1 VLFKPVADCCMI
13 KNYLKIA
20 WRSLLKDRQFTLLN
34 IVGLSS
40 GVCAALLIWL
50 WVRDERGVDKFFASE
65 GRIYEVMEMNREN
78 GQVQVSDESTGLVA
92 DLLVAQVP
100 EVQYAASLAPA
111 SWWPKYTLSVGDKNL
126 KAVGQYAGKDYFDIF
141 SFPLVEGKPGEVLK
155 DRQNIVLSDDL
166 ARRLFGRTDG
176 IVGKAVK
183 FNQQQTFFVSGVF
196 EALRSNSSQQ
206 FDFVLSFDYLF
217 QQQPWVKSWGGTGP
231 HNFVLVKE
239 GTDVD
244 VLNAKISGL
253 IAKNSG
259 DTSRRPLAVKFSDIY
274 LQHTFSHGVST
285 GSKIVYVRLF
295 SLIAIFILVIACI
308 NFMNLSTAKA
318 SRRMKEV
325 GIKKVVGATR
335 SQLVFQLLSESVLL
349 TLFATLLALG
359 LAWLLLPA
367 FNSLTGKRIILRF
380 DVSLF
385 VALLGIALI
394 TGIIA
399 GSYPALYLSKFNP
412 LVVLKG
418 KLPSSVTEV
427 LSRKGL
433 VIFQY
438 TLSAILIVSVL
449 VIYKQVRYIQ
459 SSDPG
464 YDKENVVKFD
474 VEGQLLGR
482 ETSFVEALKGIPG
495 VVNAA
500 ITTHNMTGR
509 SYGTYAINWPGR
521 DPKGAIYFEGFNS
534 GYGLIETMGMH
545 MAAGRSFNTA
555 YRGDTSKILVN
566 ETAVAAMHLVNPVG
580 KTIRAYDVPFEIIGV
595 VKDFHYE
602 SLHEAVKP
610 SFFLLMGDGSTWGKV
625 MVRIRPGNQAAT
637 IDMIQQAYTA
647 YNPGFPFTYHFL
659 DEDYQRQYDT
669 EVRVAT
675 LAKYFSGLAILI
687 SCLGLFGLA
696 AFTAQR
702 RQKEIGIRKVVGASV
717 GGIAVMLSA
726 EFLRLVVVAIF
737 IAFPLAWWAMSEW
750 LQGFAYR
757 ISIGG
762 LVFVEA
768 AVGVTVITVLTIG
781 YQAVRAALA
790 NPVRTLRADR

>member
-1 VLFKPVADCCMI
+1 ML
-13 KNYLKIA
+13 KNYMKIA

-50 WVRDERGVDKFFASE
+50 WVADERGVDKFFANE
-65 GRIYEVMEMNREN
+65 GRIYEVMETNRAN
-78 GQVQVSDESTGLVA
+78 GQVQVSDESSGLVA
-92 DLLVAQVP
+92 DLLIAQIP
-100 EVQYAASLAPA
+100 EVQYAASLAPPN
-111 SWWPKYTLSVGDKNL
+111 WWPKYTLSVGDKNL
-126 KAVGQYAGKDYFDIF
+126 KAVGQYAGKDYFNIF
-141 SFPLVEGKPGEVLK
+141 SFPLVEGKAGSVLK
-155 DRQNIVLSDDL
+155 DRQSIVISDDL
-166 ARRLFGRTDG
+166 ARKLFGRTDD
-176 IVGKAVK
+176 IIGKPIK

-196 EALRSNSSQQ
+196 EAPGRNSSQQ

-217 QQQPWVKSWGGTGP
+217 QQQPWVKSWDGTGP
-231 HNFVLVKE
+231 HNFVLLKP
-239 GTDVD
+239 GTDID
-244 VLNAKISGL
+244 ALNKKISGL

-259 DTSRRPLAVKFSDIY
+259 DTSRTPMAVKFSEIY

-335 SQLVFQLLSESVLL
+335 PQLVFQLLSESVLL

-359 LAWLLLPA
+359 LAWVLLPA

-438 TLSAILIVSVL
+438 TLSAILIVAVL
-449 VIYKQVRYIQ
+449 VVYKQVRYIQ
-459 SSDPG
+459 SADPG

-474 VEGQLLGR
+474 VEGQLQGR

-495 VVNAA
+495 VVNASV
-500 ITTHNMTGR
+500 TTHNMTGR
-509 SYGTYAINWPGR
+509 SYGTYGVNWPGR
-521 DPKGAIYFEGFNS
+521 DPKGAIYFEGFFISN
-534 GYGLIETMGMH
+534 GFIETMGMH
-545 MAAGRSFNTA
+545 MAAGRAFSKA
-555 YRGDTSKILVN
+555 YGGDTSKILVN
-566 ETAVAAMHLVNPVG
+566 EAAVAAMHLTNPVG
-580 KTIRAYDVPFEIIGV
+580 KTIQAFNQPFEIVGV

-610 SFFLLMGDGSTWGKV
+610 SFFLRLGDGSNWGKV

-726 EFLRLVVVAIF
+726 EFLRLVLIAIF

-790 NPVRTLRADR
+790 NPVRTLRSE

>member
-1 VLFKPVADCCMI
+1 ML
-13 KNYLKIA
+13 KNYMKIA
-20 WRSLLKDRQFTLLN
+20 WRSLLKDRQFTVLN

-40 GVCAALLIWL
+40 GVCCALLIWL
-50 WVRDERGVDKFFASE
+50 WVADERSVDKFFPNE
-65 GRIYEVMEMNREN
+65 DRVYEVMETNRAN
-78 GQVQVSDESTGLVA
+78 GQVQVSDESSGLVS
-92 DLLVAQVP
+92 DLLIAQVP
-100 EVQYAASLAPA
+100 EVQYAASLSPPN
-111 SWWPKYTLSVGDKNL
+111 WWPKYTLSVGDKNI
-126 KAVGQYAGKDYFDIF
+126 KAVGQYAGKDYFNIF
-141 SFPLVEGKPGEVLK
+141 SFPLLAGKQAEVLK
-155 DRQNIVLSDDL
+155 DRQSIVLSDEL
-166 ARRLFGRTDG
+166 ARKLFGRTDD
-176 IVGKAVK
+176 IIGKPVR

-196 EALRSNSSQQ
+196 KATPSNSSQQ

-217 QQQPWVKSWGGTGP
+217 QEQPWVKSWDGNGP
-231 HNFVLVKE
+231 HNFVLVKA
-239 GTDVD
+239 GTDIN
-244 VLNAKISGL
+244 VLNKKISGL

-259 DTSRRPLAVKFSDIY
+259 DTSRRPMAVKFSDIY
-274 LQHTFSHGVST
+274 LQHTFNHGVST

-295 SLIAIFILVIACI
+295 SLIAVFILVIACI

-335 SQLVFQLLSESVLL
+335 GQLVTQLLSESVLL
-349 TLFATLLALG
+349 TLFATVLALG

-367 FNSLTGKRIILRF
+367 FNGLTGKSIVLRL
-380 DVSLF
+380 DLSLV

-394 TGIIA
+394 TGIVA

-464 YDKENVVKFD
+464 YNKENIVKFD
-474 VEGQLLGR
+474 VEGKLQGR
-482 ETSFVEALKGIPG
+482 ETSFVDALKGIPG
-495 VVNAA
+495 VVDAA
-500 ITTHNMTGR
+500 VTTHNMTGR
-509 SYGTYAINWPGR
+509 SYGTYGINWPGR
-521 DPKGAIYFEGFNS
+521 DPKGAIYFEGFLIS
-534 GYGLIETMGMH
+534 DGFIETMGMH
-545 MAAGRSFNTA
+545 MAAGRAFSKA
-555 YRGDTSKILVN
+555 YGGDTSKILVN
-566 ETAVAAMHLVNPVG
+566 EAAVAAMHLTNPVG
-580 KTIRAYDVPFEIIGV
+580 KTIRANNQPFAVVGV

-610 SFFLLMGDGSTWGKV
+610 SFFLLLADGSNWGKV

-717 GGIAVMLSA
+717 GGIAVMLSG
-726 EFLRLVVVAIF
+726 EFLRLVLVAIVV
-737 IAFPLAWWAMSEW
+737 AFPLSWWAMTEW

-757 ISIGG
+757 IEIGG
-762 LVFVEA
+762 LIFFEA

-790 NPVRTLRADR
+790 NPVRTLRSE

>member
-1 VLFKPVADCCMI
+1 ML

-40 GVCAALLIWL
+40 GVCCALLIWL
-50 WVRDERGVDKFFASE
+50 WVADERGVDKFFANES
-65 GRIYEVMEMNREN
+65 RIYEVMETNRVN
-78 GQVQVSDESTGLVA
+78 GQVQVSDESSGLVA
-92 DLLVAQVP
+92 DLLIAQVP
-100 EVQYAASLAPA
+100 EVQYAASLAP
-111 SWWPKYTLSVGDKNL
+111 SNWWPKYTLSVGDKNL
-126 KAVGQYAGKDYFDIF
+126 KAVGQYAGKDYFNIF
-141 SFPLVEGKPGEVLK
+141 SFPLLEGKPGEVLK
-155 DRQNIVLSDDL
+155 DRQNIVLSDEL
-166 ARRLFGRTDG
+166 ARKLFGRTDG
-176 IVGKAVK
+176 LIGKAVK

-196 EALRSNSSQQ
+196 EATPKNSSQQ

-217 QQQPWVKSWGGTGP
+217 QQQSWVKSWDGTGP
-231 HNFVLVKE
+231 HNFVLVKP
-239 GTDVD
+239 GTDIN
-244 VLNAKISGL
+244 VLNKKISGL

-259 DTSRRPLAVKFSDIY
+259 DTSRSPMMVKFSDIY
-274 LQHTFSHGVST
+274 LQHTFNHGVST

-295 SLIAIFILVIACI
+295 SLIAVFILVIACI

-335 SQLVFQLLSESVLL
+335 PQLVTQLLSESVLL

-359 LAWLLLPA
+359 LAWLLLPS
-367 FNSLTGKRIILRF
+367 FNALTGKAIVLHP
-380 DVSLF
+380 DLSLV
-385 VALLGIALI
+385 VALLGITLV
-394 TGIIA
+394 TGIVA

-418 KLPSSVTEV
+418 RLPSSVMEV

-438 TLSAILIVSVL
+438 SLSAILIVSVL

-464 YDKENVVKFD
+464 YNKDNIVKFEI
-474 VEGQLLGR
+474 EGQLLGR

-509 SYGTYAINWPGR
+509 SYGTYAVDWPGR
-521 DPKGAIYFEGFNS
+521 DPKGAIYFEGFNC
-534 GYGLIETMGMH
+534 GYGFIETMGMH
-545 MAAGRSFNTA
+545 MAAGRPFEKV
-555 YRGDTSKILVN
+555 YRGDSSKVLVN
-566 ETAVAAMHLVNPVG
+566 ETAVAAMHLTNPIG
-580 KTIRAYDVPFEIIGV
+580 KTIRLYNTPVEIVGV

-610 SFFLLMGDGSTWGKV
+610 SFFVLLQDGSTWSKV
-625 MVRIRPGNQAAT
+625 MVRIRPGNQAET
-637 IDMIQQAYTA
+637 IDMIKQAYTA

-726 EFLRLVVVAIF
+726 EFLRLVGIAIL
-737 IAFPLAWWAMSEW
+737 IAFPLSWWAMSQW

-757 ISIGG
+757 IDIGA
-762 LVFVEA
+762 LVFLEA
-768 AVGVTVITVLTIG
+768 AVGVAVITVLTIG

-790 NPVRTLRADR
+790 NPVRTLRSE

>member
-1 VLFKPVADCCMI
+1 ML
-13 KNYLKIA
+13 KNYFKIA

-34 IVGLSS
+34 ILGLSS
-40 GVCAALLIWL
+40 GICCALLIWL
-50 WVRDERGVDKFFASE
+50 WVSDERSVDKFFPNES
-65 GRIYEVMEMNREN
+65 RVYEVMEMNREN
-78 GQVQVSDESTGLVA
+78 GQTQISDESSGLVA
-92 DLLVAQVP
+92 DLLIAQVP

-111 SWWPKYTLSVGDKNL
+111 AWWPKYTLSVADKNL
-126 KAVGQYAGKDYFDIF
+126 KATGQYAGKDYFNIF
-141 SFPLVEGKPGEVLK
+141 SFPLLEGKKADVLK
-155 DRQNIVLSDDL
+155 DKNGIVISEDL
-166 ARRLFGRTDG
+166 ARKLFDRTDG
-176 IVGKAVK
+176 LIGKPIR

-196 EALRSNSSQQ
+196 ATLPVNSSQQ
-206 FDFVLSFDYLF
+206 FDFVLSFDHLF
-217 QQQPWVKSWGGTGP
+217 DQQRWVKSWDGTGP
-231 HNFVLVKE
+231 HNFILVKE
-239 GTDVD
+239 GTDINA
-244 VLNAKISGL
+244 LNKRIEGL
-253 IAKNSG
+253 IARNSG
-259 DTSRRPLAVKFSDIY
+259 DTSRRSFATKFSDLY
-274 LQHTFSHGVST
+274 LQHTFSHGAST

-295 SLIAIFILVIACI
+295 SLIAVFILLIACI

-335 SQLVFQLLSESVLL
+335 PQLVTQLLSESLLL
-349 TLFATLLALG
+349 TLFATLLAMG
-359 LAWLLLPA
+359 LAWLLLPS
-367 FNSLTGKRIILRF
+367 FNRLTGKAIVLHPDLSLILT
-380 DVSLF
+380 
-385 VALLGIALI
+385 LLGITVI
-394 TGIIA
+394 TGFLA

-464 YDKENVVKFD
+464 YNKDNIVKFEA
-474 VEGQLLGR
+474 EGKLIGR

-495 VVNAA
+495 VVNASV
-500 ITTHNMTGR
+500 TTHNMTGR
-509 SYGTYAINWPGR
+509 SFGTYAVNWPGR
-521 DPKGAIYFEGFNS
+521 DPKGAIYFEGFNC
-534 GYGLIETMGMH
+534 GYGFIETMGMH
-545 MAAGRSFNTA
+545 MVAGRSFSKA
-555 YRGDTSKILVN
+555 YGGDTSKIMVN
-566 ETAVAAMHLVNPVG
+566 ETAVAAMHLTNPIG
-580 KTIRAYDVPFEIIGV
+580 KTIRAFNSPFEIVGV
-595 VKDFHYE
+595 VRDFHYE
-602 SLHEAVKP
+602 SLHEPVKP
-610 SFFLLMGDGSTWGKV
+610 SFFLLMGDGSDWSKI
-625 MVRIRPGNQAAT
+625 MIRIRPGHQQET
-637 IDMIQQAYTA
+637 IDMIHEAYTA

-717 GGIAVMLSA
+717 GRIAVMLST
-726 EFLRLVVVAIF
+726 EFLRLVIIAIV
-737 IAFPLAWWAMSEW
+737 IAFPLSWWAMSEW

-757 ISIGG
+757 IDIGAI
-762 LVFVEA
+762 VFLEA
-768 AVGVTVITVLTIG
+768 AIGVTLITVLTIG
-781 YQAVRAALA
+781 YQAIRAALA
-790 NPVRTLRADR
+790 NPVKTLRSE

>member
-1 VLFKPVADCCMI
+1 ML
-13 KNYLKIA
+13 KNYFKIA
-20 WRSLLKDRQFTLLN
+20 WRSLLKDRQFTILN

-50 WVRDERGVDKFFASE
+50 WVADERGVDKFFANES
-65 GRIYEVMEMNREN
+65 RIYEVMETNRVN
-78 GQVQVSDESTGLVA
+78 GQVQVSDESSGLVA
-92 DLLVAQVP
+92 DLMIAQIS
-100 EVQYAASLAPA
+100 EVQYAASLAPPN
-111 SWWPKYTLSVGDKNL
+111 WWPKYTLSVGDKNL
-126 KAVGQYAGKDYFDIF
+126 KAVGQYAGKDYFKIF
-141 SFPLVEGKPGEVLK
+141 SFPLVEGKPAEVLK
-155 DRQNIVLSDDL
+155 DRQNIVLSDEL
-166 ARRLFGRTDG
+166 ARKLFGRTDG
-176 IVGKAVK
+176 IVGKPVK

-196 EALRSNSSQQ
+196 QATPRNSSQQ

-217 QQQPWVKSWGGTGP
+217 QQQPWVKSWDGTGP
-231 HNFVLVKE
+231 HNFVLVKP
-239 GTDVD
+239 GTDIN
-244 VLNAKISGL
+244 VLNRKISGL

-259 DTSRRPLAVKFSDIY
+259 DTSRRPMAVKFSEIY
-274 LQHTFSHGVST
+274 LQHTFNHGVST

-295 SLIAIFILVIACI
+295 SLIAVFILVIACI

-325 GIKKVVGATR
+325 GVKKVVGATR
-335 SQLVFQLLSESVLL
+335 AQLVTQLLSESVLL
-349 TLFATLLALG
+349 TAVATLLALG

-367 FNSLTGKRIILRF
+367 FNALTGKAIVLRVDGWLVF
-380 DVSLF
+380 S
-385 VALLGIALI
+385 LLGITLI
-394 TGIIA
+394 TGIVA

-418 KLPSSVTEV
+418 KLPSSLTEV

-438 TLSAILIVSVL
+438 TLSAVLIVSVL
-449 VIYKQVRYIQ
+449 VVYKQVRYIQ

-464 YDKENVVKFD
+464 YNKDNIVKFD
-474 VEGQLLGR
+474 VEGQLQGR

-509 SYGTYAINWPGR
+509 SFGTYAINWPGR
-521 DPKGAIYFEGFNS
+521 DPKGAIYFEGFNC
-534 GYGLIETMGMH
+534 GYGFIETMGMH
-545 MAAGRSFNTA
+545 MAAGRAFNKA
-555 YRGDTSKILVN
+555 YGGDTSKIMVN
-566 ETAVAAMHLVNPVG
+566 EAAVAAMRLTNPVG
-580 KTIRAYDVPFEIIGV
+580 QTIRAFNQPFAIVGV

-610 SFFLLMGDGSTWGKV
+610 SFFLLLGDGSSWGKV

-659 DEDYQRQYDT
+659 DEDYQRQYET

-717 GGIAVMLSA
+717 GGIAVMLST
-726 EFLRLVVVAIF
+726 EFLRLVGIAIL

-757 ISIGG
+757 IDIGAI
-762 LVFVEA
+762 VFIEA
-768 AVGVTVITVLTIG
+768 AIGVTVITVLTIG

-790 NPVRTLRADR
+790 NPVRTLRSE